1 MAIGVK
7 VRNNNLNEALKIFN
21 KKVYD
26 SELMLDYNEK
36 SFFQSKSE
44 KRNIIKSKHRYTKKI
59 RKRLKNSKI
68 SLIIK

>member
-36 SFFQSKSE
+36 KFSKV
-44 KRNIIKSKHRYTKKI
+44 NQ
-59 RKRLKNSKI
+59 KNVI
-68 SLIIK
+68 